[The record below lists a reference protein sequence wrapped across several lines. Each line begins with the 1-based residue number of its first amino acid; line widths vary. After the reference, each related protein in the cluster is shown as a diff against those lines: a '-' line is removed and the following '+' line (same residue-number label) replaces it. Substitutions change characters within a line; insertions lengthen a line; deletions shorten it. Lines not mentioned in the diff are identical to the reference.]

1 MFKKTAIALSLAMVA
16 GTGFA
21 QTDTSTD
28 TGASASVNAGGT
40 NAGISTSTTAS
51 AMFKKLDV
59 NGDGVLSATEAKANS
74 QVADLYESMDTNA
87 SIKTDPTAG
96 KGDGNVEGV
105 TLDQFKAGIQ
115 AAAAGSAGPAVS
127 GGGIYT
133 LMRDGTMKKTGEA
146 KSKLQGAMGGAAD
159 TGATGSMSSK
169 MQDSKSMMSDQMQD
183 KKSRMSD
190 KMHSTSTNVS
200 NKMSDMKGHMK
211 ASGDSMR
218 STADAK
224 AKMTGNQMS
233 TGATNAYDNGMKRA
247 NKTVD
252 GAANTATGASVGANA
267 SMQTGASA
275 NTNDD
280 NQ

>member
-21 QTDTSTD
+21 QTGAGTD
-28 TGASASVNAGGT
+28 TGASASANVGGT
-40 NAGISTSTTAS
+40 NAGVSTSTTAS

-59 NGDGVLSATEAKANS
+59 NGDGVLSATEAKANP

-87 SIKTDPTAG
+87 SIKTDPKAG

-133 LMRDGTMKKTGEA
+133 QMRDGTMKKTGEA
-146 KSKLQGAMGGAAD
+146 KSKLQGAMGGASN
-159 TGATGSMSSK
+159 TGASTTNSMSSK
-169 MQDSKSMMSDQMQD
+169 MQD
-183 KKSRMSD
+183 KKRMMSD
-190 KMHSTSTNVS
+190 KMHSTSTNAS
-200 NKMSDMKGHMK
+200 NKMSGMKDHMK

-218 STADAK
+218 TKADAK
-224 AKMTGNQMS
+224 AKAAGNQMS
-233 TGATNAYDNGMKRA
+233 TGAANAYDNGMKRA
-247 NKTVD
+247 N
-252 GAANTATGASVGANA
+252 GAVNNTTDTATGASVGANA
-267 SMQTGASA
+267 NMQTGASA
-275 NTNDD
+275 NTTDD